1 MAIPAQFKTHVV
13 SLDRQLQAAVENL
26 EKVKRS
32 ADRAVA
38 RVAQAEKAVLAAEM
52 QHKMFM
58 DALDA
63 AEAAKSKG

>member
-13 SLDRQLQAAVENL
+13 SLDKQLQAAFENL

-32 ADRAVA
+32 AARAAA
-38 RVAQAEKAVLAAEM
+38 RVVEAEKAVLAAEM

-63 AEAAKSKG
+63 VESAKSKG